1 MIVERTFDVGILID
15 ILTDKDIF
23 DSISED
29 GATLE
34 TIKFDVINEKWVSF
48 IVNNEVIGA
57 ANFKQIFT
65 KTYDCHI
72 HILPEYRKEHSI
84 AAGQLLIEWCDKHLT
99 NSLLY
104 TNVPVF
110 CENVKRFLLSFGFE
124 ESGNLRKAWSKN
136 GELHDMT
143 ILTRSTLCR

>member
-1 MIVERTFDVGILID
+1 MIADRTFDVGILID

-29 GATLE
+29 GATFE
-34 TIKFDVINEKWVSF
+34 TLKFDVIYEHWISLT
-48 IVNNEVIGA
+48 VNNKVIGV

-72 HILPEYRKEHSI
+72 HILPKYRKEHSMM
-84 AAGQLLIEWCDKHLT
+84 AGKLLIEWCDEYLP

-104 TNVPVF
+104 TNVPKF

-124 ESGNLRKAWSKN
+124 DIGILKKAWSKN

-143 ILTRSTLCR
+143 ILTRSTLCQ

>member
-1 MIVERTFDVGILID
+1 MIADRTFDVGILID

-29 GATLE
+29 GATFE
-34 TIKFDVINEKWVSF
+34 TLKFDVINENWVSL
-48 IVNNEVIGA
+48 VVKGKVIGV

-72 HILPEYRKEHSI
+72 HILPKYRKKH
-84 AAGQLLIEWCDKHLT
+84 AMTAGDVLINWCNEYLP

-110 CENVKRFLLSFGFE
+110 CENVKKFLLSFGFK
-124 ESGNLRKAWSKN
+124 ESGYLTKAWTKN
-136 GELHDMT
+136 GKLNDMW
-143 ILTRSTLCR
+143 ILTRNTSCQ